1 MVTSCLAGFKESLPY
16 GDGLWECREVDD
28 MANIW
33 RLAFASARDLG
44 QWRDGTGIRGNLSS
58 TGVRVTDLG
67 YGSTIDTRER
77 EKEGRLGH
85 GFGKGD
91 RISNVDCGRN
101 ARSHT
106 HTHTHLM
113 SASSQRASGGDSVGY
128 LGTRGGMVDA
138 DGETGT

>member
-16 GDGLWECREVDD
+16 GDGLWECREVGD

-44 QWRDGTGIRGNLSS
+44 QWRYGTGIRGNLSS

-77 EKEGRLGH
+77 EKEGRLE
-85 GFGKGD
+85 KV
-91 RISNVDCGRN
+91 SGREIEYRMVI
-101 ARSHT
+101 ADETHVHT
-106 HTHTHLM
+106 HTHTHI
-113 SASSQRASGGDSVGY
+113 S
-128 LGTRGGMVDA
+128 
-138 DGETGT
+138 